1 MSIKSILKKIDIDT
15 DRAII
20 SNIKSGVNSDIYK
33 IKLNDQKLILKVY
46 PRKDFIKRDRLNSE
60 LNFLNLL
67 VSGGFENIPKPLN
80 WDHHDKWLLMTF
92 LEGESIKNIQ
102 PIHYEKLFE
111 FIFNIQSLNSDLNIN
126 KIKNASEAEF
136 TVLNHFV
143 SVNNR
148 VNLFM
153 EKIELYQYISDEN
166 KVLIK
171 IILNKLK
178 IRMKYIKDFELTVLS
193 DINNKEVIY
202 SKDKILSQ
210 SDIGFHNIFKDQS
223 NNLLFFDFEYAGWD
237 HTLKMI
243 SDIILQPDNRMQPRY
258 FYLLDRMINRYIVNI
273 NDQNKLCLVC
283 MIYRIKWTCII
294 LNNIFKKPYDNKFF
308 LNQIDELIKKAN
320 QYYEESDLQEKSFIS
335 FLKENYF

>member
-1 MSIKSILKKIDIDT
+1 
-15 DRAII
+15 
-20 SNIKSGVNSDIYK
+20 
-33 IKLNDQKLILKVY
+33 
-46 PRKDFIKRDRLNSE
+46 
-60 LNFLNLL
+60 
-67 VSGGFENIPKPLN
+67 
-80 WDHHDKWLLMTF
+80 
-92 LEGESIKNIQ
+92 
-102 PIHYEKLFE
+102 
-111 FIFNIQSLNSDLNIN
+111 
-126 KIKNASEAEF
+126 
-136 TVLNHFV
+136 
-143 SVNNR
+143 
-148 VNLFM
+148 
-153 EKIELYQYISDEN
+153 
-166 KVLIK
+166 
-171 IILNKLK
+171 
-178 IRMKYIKDFELTVLS
+178 MKYIKDFELTDVS

-335 FLKENYF
+335 FLKENYFKKKLFIKFFH